1 MEKQPSGHLA
11 GTRGNLS
18 FTFYHLSLARLPR
31 LPPFLIPFVHSVDLG
46 DFGNTEN
53 KENDSEKLML
63 CFMLHICNYDLC

>member
-46 DFGNTEN
+46 DFALEMPKN
-53 KENDSEKLML
+53 KENDSEG
-63 CFMLHICNYDLC
+63 